1 MIVQKLC
8 NYFNPVKDT
17 NSLDINSLDIK
28 NCKNEFFKI
37 SQKKENFTETI
48 EQIVLKWQVDSTW
61 LEELRVDELVCKY
74 ISDFQKHV
82 GLMRLENAD
91 GKEIIL
97 NIDLLEDN
105 QIDKLILNQQDELI
119 KEFKDNKDNNNT
131 TKLILLEKIV
141 SRLEKYGEQK
151 KQQKKI
157 QSLYKNIFEDLKN
170 EWRAKAIFIQFI
182 SEKNFEH
189 LPTIIIQS
197 FFENKHTDVFIS
209 FINNNLEKHR
219 RYFLDKFKNSRV
231 EDFKEY
237 YSNINKY
244 SLSDISNIVDYIN
257 NKDFLEL
264 LIRIDEKT
272 YKENKE
278 SIKEH
283 IKEIT
288 FNNVEDIE
296 YYMKNIVKLKEVLKI
311 EDDEFDKLNKENI
324 KKIKRFLEENK
335 DTYPNCFIDLLKNY
349 KEKGK
354 YFREVLI
361 KYFDISKENDI
372 FIYEFLPKC
381 IADLRESNIVEWD
394 DFSEATKFLKLSD
407 SEKEILKNNNIKIT
421 KEVEKFDNEKLMNF
435 IEEDKEVGQSN
446 DVENIIQELKDD
458 ITTPIG
464 DEILDLFR
472 KKLKSKKANLR
483 QS

>member
-1 MIVQKLC
+1 MINKIKRLICKPKLLIVE
-8 NYFNPVKDT
+8 NIVEKINEENAKSLFYEILMDR
-17 NSLDINSLDIK
+17 NSEDKKLDNEKIIKEILDKWYCDISWLK
-28 NCKNEFFKI
+28 NI
-37 SQKKENFTETI
+37 R
-48 EQIVLKWQVDSTW
+48 
-61 LEELRVDELVCKY
+61 EELADY
-74 ISDFQKHV
+74 IIDFERYV
-82 GLMRLENAD
+82 GYFEID
-91 GKEIIL
+91 KDDFDEIIL
-97 NIDLLEDN
+97 NLDQLNVSQIKSLLF
-105 QIDKLILNQQDELI
+105 QDESLSNLKKHIDDKKDINFAIILCERLI
-119 KEFKDNKDNNNT
+119 KRFQED
-131 TKLILLEKIV
+131 
-141 SRLEKYGEQK
+141 
-151 KQQKKI
+151 
-157 QSLYKNIFEDLKN
+157 DLKN
-170 EWRAKAIFIQFI
+170 YQDKIRCVYENICFDKLNKDWRLKILFLKFVK
-182 SEKNFEH
+182 EKNFYN
-189 LPTIIIQS
+189 LPNNILNS
-197 FFENKHTDVFIS
+197 FFQGHTSEI
-209 FINNNLEKHR
+209 IKKALKKHR
-219 RYFLDKFKNSRV
+219 EYFQDTFNNTKDK
-231 EDFKEY
+231 DFETY
-237 YSNINKY
+237 CSNINKY
-244 SLSDISNIVDYIN
+244 LLDDIKNIFDYIN

-296 YYMKNIVKLKEVLKI
+296 YYIENIVKLKEVLKI

-458 ITTPIG
+458 ITRIE

-472 KKLKSKKANLR
+472 KKLKSLKANLR